1 MPDNTLTEEEK
12 KQVERIVK
20 RWINYSA
27 KWALLIMV
35 IMPVIVFL
43 ILQTGTPLDQGTDI
57 LLLLIH
63 ISAMTLISL
72 WALKKFGQRL
82 SLSERE
88 LLARVPIASLSE
100 TEKQTVANLLKA
112 CAINPQKELLRASAK
127 TDDETLLRAATHTD
141 NTPQDQL
148 LRPSQD
154 TK

>member
-72 WALKKFGQRL
+72 WALKKFAQRL
-82 SLSERE
+82 SL
-88 LLARVPIASLSE
+88 RV
-100 TEKQTVANLLKA
+100 
-112 CAINPQKELLRASAK
+112 C
-127 TDDETLLRAATHTD
+127 
-141 NTPQDQL
+141 
-148 LRPSQD
+148 
-154 TK
+154 